1 MFPAPLPIRPHAF
14 KLMAMGLA
22 VLSLGMLASGSVQ
35 AQAVANCS
43 SDGRKPPGLLVERFM
58 SAECT
63 TCWSETTLP
72 RSPRG
77 AATLDWVAPSAIDED
92 APMAAVARPESFFAM
107 LAAQGI
113 TAAATQ
119 ALPDHY
125 DFSSWERNT
134 DKR

>member
-1 MFPAPLPIRPHAF
+1 MFSPPCRTRPHLS
-14 KLMAMGLA
+14 KLIAMGLA

-72 RSPRG
+72 RPPRG
-77 AATLDWVAPSAIDED
+77 AATLDWVAP
-92 APMAAVARPESFFAM
+92 
-107 LAAQGI
+107 
-113 TAAATQ
+113 
-119 ALPDHY
+119 
-125 DFSSWERNT
+125 
-134 DKR
+134 